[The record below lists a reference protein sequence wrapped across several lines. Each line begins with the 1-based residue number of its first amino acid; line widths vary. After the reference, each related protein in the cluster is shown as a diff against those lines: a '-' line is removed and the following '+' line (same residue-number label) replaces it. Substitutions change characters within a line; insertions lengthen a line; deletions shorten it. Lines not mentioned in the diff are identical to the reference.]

1 MTSTFVEV
9 NKKVMAKKKVQTDS
23 STEEKIKAAA
33 RKVFTKK
40 GFAAART
47 RDIAEEAG
55 INLALLN
62 YYFRSKEKLFD
73 MVMLEN
79 LQQFLLGL
87 KSALHNEQSSLTEK
101 VSVIAE
107 EYINMLKANP
117 DLPLFVLTEIRMNPE
132 KLADTM
138 KVKTLL
144 LESVFFKQLMQATKG
159 KIHPMHLL
167 INIMGLTIFPFVAG
181 PLLQNVGSMKTEDFH
196 KLMDE
201 RKKLIPIWFDS
212 IIKGL

>member
-1 MTSTFVEV
+1 MNSTFVGRKS
-9 NKKVMAKKKVQTDS
+9 NVMAKKRVETDS

-33 RKVFTKK
+33 QKVFTKK
-40 GFAAART
+40 GFSGART

-73 MVMLEN
+73 IVMMEN

-87 KSALHNEQSSLTEK
+87 KSVLHNEKSSLTEK

-107 EYINMLKANP
+107 EYINMLTANP
-117 DLPLFVLTEIRMNPE
+117 DLPLFVLTEIRTNPE

-144 LESVFFKQLMQATKG
+144 LESVFFKQLMEATKG
-159 KIHPMHLL
+159 KIHPLHLL
-167 INIMGLTIFPFVAG
+167 INIMGLTVFPFIAG
-181 PLLQNVGSMKTEDFH
+181 PLLQHVGNMKTKDFH
-196 KLMDE
+196 NMMDE

-212 IIKGL
+212 IIKGI

>member
-1 MTSTFVEV
+1 MKLKT
-9 NKKVMAKKKVQTDS
+9 MAKTKIQTDGT
-23 STEEKIKAAA
+23 TEEKIKAAA

-40 GFAAART
+40 GFSAART

-73 MVMLEN
+73 IVMMEN

-87 KSALHNEQSSLTEK
+87 KSVLHNEKSSLTEK
-101 VSVIAE
+101 VAVIAK

-132 KLADTM
+132 KLANTM
-138 KVKTLL
+138 QVKTLL
-144 LESVFFKQLMQATKG
+144 LESVFFKQLMGATKG
-159 KIHPMHLL
+159 KMHPLHLL

-181 PLLQNVGSMKTEDFH
+181 PLLQHVGSMKAEDFH

-201 RKKLIPIWFDS
+201 RKKLIPMWFDS

>member
-1 MTSTFVEV
+1 
-9 NKKVMAKKKVQTDS
+9 MAKKKTQTDGT
-23 STEEKIKAAA
+23 TEEKIKAAA

-40 GFAAART
+40 GYSAART

-73 MVMLEN
+73 IVMMEN

-87 KSALHNEQSSLTEK
+87 KSVLHNEKSSLSEK
-101 VSVIAE
+101 VAVIAE

-117 DLPLFVLTEIRMNPE
+117 DLPVFVLSEIRTNPE

-167 INIMGLTIFPFVAG
+167 INIMGLTVFPFVAG
-181 PLLQNVGSMKTEDFH
+181 PLLQHVGNMKTEDFH
-196 KLMDE
+196 KMMDD
-201 RKKLIPIWFDS
+201 RKKLIPVWFDS
-212 IIKGL
+212 ITKAL

>member
-1 MTSTFVEV
+1 MTKT
-9 NKKVMAKKKVQTDS
+9 KDQTDS
-23 STEEKIKAAA
+23 TTEEKIKAAA

-40 GFAAART
+40 GYAGART

-73 MVMLEN
+73 IVMMEN

-87 KSALHNEQSSLTEK
+87 KSVLHNEKSSLTEK
-101 VSVIAE
+101 VAVIAN
-107 EYINMLKANP
+107 EYIDMLKSNP
-117 DLPLFVLTEIRMNPE
+117 DLPLFVLTEIRTNPQ

-144 LESVFFKQLMQATKG
+144 LESFFFKQLMAATKG
-159 KIHPMHLL
+159 KMHPMHIL
-167 INIMGLTIFPFVAG
+167 INIMGLTVFPFVAG
-181 PLLQNVGSMKTEDFH
+181 PLLQHIGSLKLEDFH

-201 RKKLIPIWFDS
+201 RKKLIPVWFDS
-212 IIKGL
+212 TLQAL

>member
-1 MTSTFVEV
+1 
-9 NKKVMAKKKVQTDS
+9 MAKKKAQPDRT
-23 STEEKIKAAA
+23 TEERIKAAA

-40 GFAAART
+40 GYSAART

-73 MVMLEN
+73 IVMMEN

-87 KSALHNEQSSLTEK
+87 KSVLHNEKSSLSEK
-101 VSVIAE
+101 VAVIAE

-117 DLPLFVLTEIRMNPE
+117 DLPVFVLSEIRTNPE

-167 INIMGLTIFPFVAG
+167 INIMGLTVFPFVA
-181 PLLQNVGSMKTEDFH
+181 
-196 KLMDE
+196 
-201 RKKLIPIWFDS
+201 
-212 IIKGL
+212 

>member
-1 MTSTFVEV
+1 MT
-9 NKKVMAKKKVQTDS
+9 KKKTQSDS
-23 STEEKIKAAA
+23 TTEEKIKTAA

-40 GFAAART
+40 GYSAART

-73 MVMLEN
+73 IVMMEN
-79 LQQFLLGL
+79 LQTFLLGL
-87 KSALHNEQSSLTEK
+87 KGVLHNEKSSLIEK
-101 VSVIAE
+101 VSMIAE

-117 DLPLFVLTEIRMNPE
+117 DLPLFVLTEIRTNPA

-138 KVKTLL
+138 KIKTLL
-144 LESVFFKQLMQATKG
+144 LESIFFKQLMEATEG

-167 INIMGLTIFPFVAG
+167 INIMGLTVFPFVAS
-181 PLLQNVGSMKTEDFH
+181 PLLQNVGSMKQSDFDN
-196 KLMDE
+196 LMEE
-201 RKKLIPIWFDS
+201 RKKMIPLWFDS

>member
-1 MTSTFVEV
+1 MAT
-9 NKKVMAKKKVQTDS
+9 KKAPTDET
-23 STEEKIKAAA
+23 TEEKIKAAA

-40 GFAAART
+40 GFSAART

-73 MVMLEN
+73 IVMMEN

-87 KSALHNEQSSLTEK
+87 KSVLHDEKSSLTEK
-101 VSVIAE
+101 VAVIAE

-117 DLPLFVLTEIRMNPE
+117 DLPVFVLTEIRTNPE

-144 LESVFFKQLMQATKG
+144 LESAFFKQLLAATKG
-159 KIHPMHLL
+159 KMHPMHLL
-167 INIMGLTIFPFVAG
+167 INIMGLTVFPFVAG
-181 PLLQNVGSMKTEDFH
+181 PLLQHVGSLKTEDFH

-201 RKKLIPIWFDS
+201 RKKMIPMWFDS
-212 IIKGL
+212 ILKGI